1 MIKKEIT
8 IMNKTGLHARP
19 ASMFVQKASKF
30 KSSIMIEKED
40 KTINAKSIISVLSGG
55 MGQGTKITLVI
66 DGEDEQEAE
75 KALVELIESKF
86 GE

>member
-1 MIKKEIT
+1 MIKKELT

-55 MGQGTKITLVI
+55 ISQGTKITLVI

-75 KALVELIESKF
+75 KALVELVESNF

>member
-1 MIKKEIT
+1 MIKKELT

-40 KTINAKSIISVLSGG
+40 KKINAKSIISVLSGG
-55 MGQGTKITLVI
+55 ISQGTKITLVI

-75 KALVELIESKF
+75 KALVELVESNF

>member
-1 MIKKEIT
+1 MIKREIT
-8 IMNKTGLHARP
+8 ITNKTGLHARP
-19 ASMFVQKASKF
+19 ASMFVQTAGKF
-30 KSSIMIEKED
+30 KSSVTIEKED

-55 MGQGTKITLVI
+55 IGQGTKITLVI

-75 KALVELIESKF
+75 KALVELIESNF

>member
-8 IMNKTGLHARP
+8 VMNKTGLHARP

-55 MGQGTKITLVI
+55 IAQGTKITLVI

-75 KALVELIESKF
+75 KALVELIESNF

>member
-1 MIKKEIT
+1 MIRKEIT
-8 IMNKTGLHARP
+8 VTNKTGLHARP

-55 MGQGTKITLVI
+55 IAQGTKITLVI

-75 KALVELIESKF
+75 KALVELIESNF

>member
-1 MIKKEIT
+1 MIRKEIT
-8 IMNKTGLHARP
+8 VTNKTGLHARP

-30 KSSIMIEKED
+30 KSSIMIEKEN

-55 MGQGTKITLVI
+55 IAQGTKITLVI

-75 KALVELIESKF
+75 KALVELIESNF

>member
-40 KTINAKSIISVLSGG
+40 KKINAKSIISVLSGG

-75 KALVELIESKF
+75 KVLVELIESNF